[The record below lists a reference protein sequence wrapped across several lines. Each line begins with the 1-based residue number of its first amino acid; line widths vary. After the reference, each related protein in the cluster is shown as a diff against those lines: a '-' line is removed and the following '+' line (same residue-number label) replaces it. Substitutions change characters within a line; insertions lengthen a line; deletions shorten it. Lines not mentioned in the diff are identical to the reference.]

1 MHALNTADT
10 LEAVTYC
17 NISIYFLPAKVSS
30 ELFFADDVEL
40 FFTADV
46 SIHSLSS
53 LTELPLIAVPHAVAE
68 INE

>member
-17 NISIYFLPAKVSS
+17 NISIYFPPAEVSS
-30 ELFFADDVEL
+30 ELFFADDVWL
-40 FFTADV
+40 FFTADLL
-46 SIHSLSS
+46 IHSLSGP
-53 LTELPLIAVPHAVAE
+53 TALPLIAVPHAVAK

>member
-17 NISIYFLPAKVSS
+17 NITIYFPKAEVRS
-30 ELFFADDVEL
+30 EPFFADDVGL
-40 FFTADV
+40 FFTADFP
-46 SIHSLSS
+46 IHSLSS
-53 LTELPLIAVPHAVAE
+53 LTALPLIAVPHAVAE

>member
-17 NISIYFLPAKVSS
+17 NISIYFPTAEVSS
-30 ELFFADDVEL
+30 EPFFADDVGL

-46 SIHSLSS
+46 PIHFVSG
-53 LTELPLIAVPHAVAE
+53 LTALPLIAVPHAVAE
-68 INE
+68 VNE